1 MMTDAVAGCTL
12 LLVDDEEANLD
23 VLEGCLR
30 AEGFER
36 LVRTMDPREVPAL
49 LAAHRPDLVLLDLH
63 MPHKSGFVV
72 LREIRELTPPGD
84 YLPVLVLTADATPE
98 AKERAL
104 SGGARDFLTK
114 PFDVVEVG
122 LRVRNLLETRL
133 LYRTR
138 DRVLSIVAHDLRNPL
153 ASIAMNAEML
163 RELLPPRAGAHRRA
177 ALESIEKAASRM
189 HRLVEDLLEVSRFEQ
204 GAPALCAEP
213 VAPATIFDEA
223 GRLLQPLATARRIQL
238 TFHAAASAPA
248 VRADC
253 ARIVQVLSNLVG
265 NALKFTPEGGCVA
278 VRARAVGAE
287 VVVSVADT
295 GPGIPPDE
303 LPHLFKAFWQG
314 VPGDGR
320 GVGLGLVIARTL
332 VQAHGGRIWVES
344 TAGEGSEFAFTLP
357 AAG

>member
-1 MMTDAVAGCTL
+1 MTPDAVAGCTL
-12 LLVDDEEANLD
+12 LLVDDEDANLD
-23 VLEGCLR
+23 LLEGCLS

-36 LVRTMDPREVPAL
+36 LVRTTDPREVPAL

-63 MPHKSGFVV
+63 MPHRSGFEV

-84 YLPVLVLTADATPE
+84 YLPVLVLTADVTPE

-104 SGGARDFLTK
+104 SSGARDFLTK

-163 RELLPPRAGAHRRA
+163 RELLPPRSGAHQRA
-177 ALESIEKAASRM
+177 ALEAIEKAASRM

-204 GAPALCAEP
+204 GAPALCREP
-213 VAPATIFDEA
+213 VAITVVFDEA
-223 GRLLQPLATARRIQL
+223 ERLLRPLAAARAIEL
-238 TFHAAASAPA
+238 TFERAGDVGAAH
-248 VRADC
+248 ADC
-253 ARIVQVLSNLVG
+253 ARVVQVLSNLVG
-265 NALKFTPEGGCVA
+265 NALKFTPEGGRVS
-278 VRARAVGAE
+278 VRARSSGAD
-287 VVVSVADT
+287 VVVRVADT
-295 GPGIPPDE
+295 GPGIPPHE
-303 LPHLFKAFWQG
+303 VPHLFQPFWQG
-314 VPGDGR
+314 RPGDAR

-332 VQAHGGRIWVES
+332 VHAHGGRLWLEA
-344 TAGEGSEFAFTLP
+344 TTPEGSEFAFTLP
-357 AAG
+357 VA